1 MEHVKTLDEIEREK
15 AKKVQKRLL
24 EQQASRDRQLL
35 DVKERHRREKKQQLL
50 EDVAVNERLTLEK
63 LEEQK
68 LITAK
73 KAQEKEYLFKMFQE
87 N

>member
-1 MEHVKTLDEIEREK
+1 MEHAKTLDEIEREK

-63 LEEQK
+63 LE
-68 LITAK
+68 
-73 KAQEKEYLFKMFQE
+73 
-87 N
+87 

>member
-1 MEHVKTLDEIEREK
+1 VEHVKTLDEIEREK

-63 LEEQK
+63 LE
-68 LITAK
+68 
-73 KAQEKEYLFKMFQE
+73 
-87 N
+87 

>member
-63 LEEQK
+63 LE
-68 LITAK
+68 
-73 KAQEKEYLFKMFQE
+73 
-87 N
+87 

>member
-15 AKKVQKRLL
+15 AKKVQKGLL

-63 LEEQK
+63 LE
-68 LITAK
+68 
-73 KAQEKEYLFKMFQE
+73 
-87 N
+87 